1 MTSHNRLSKP
11 REDEKRIGGSALAE
25 IIESDEFYT
34 LQRISE
40 GSDIFYFL
48 ALGDYVKGFLLSR
61 QTLVLYNRKQ
71 VVYKMK
77 AQEIRQDG
85 NDIPIEGDQLI
96 EFPGLKYL
104 RRVIDKNEL
113 IGSLVRIVYIGREK
127 TGLGH
132 SAKVFDVFKDL
143 GVISRKE
150 VYQDGRKRKYKKR
163 AGTKPAGRRAGRDA
177 ARVTANV

>member
-1 MTSHNRLSKP
+1 VTSTNQISKP
-11 REDEKRIGGSALAE
+11 RKNEERIGGSDLKE
-25 IIESDEFYT
+25 VLESDEFYT
-34 LQRISE
+34 MQKVSE
-40 GSDIFYFL
+40 GSELFYFR
-48 ALGDYVKGFLLSR
+48 AIGDYVKGFLIGR
-61 QTLVLYNRKQ
+61 QTLVLTHRKQ
-71 VVYKMK
+71 VVYRMK

-85 NDIPIEGDQLI
+85 EDVPVEDDRFI

-113 IGSLVRIVYIGREK
+113 IGSLIRVVYIGRQK

-143 GVISRKE
+143 GVTSRKE

-163 AGTKPAGRRAGRDA
+163 ARTGRAGRNA
-177 ARVTANV
+177 AGVPASV

>member
-11 REDEKRIGGSALAE
+11 RKDEKRIGEDALKE
-25 IIESDEFYT
+25 VVGSDEFYT

-48 ALGDYVKGFLLSR
+48 ALGDYVKGFLISR

-85 NDIPIEGDQLI
+85 KDVPVKDAQLI

-104 RRVIDKNEL
+104 RRVIDRNEL

-143 GVISRKE
+143 GVLSRKE
-150 VYQDGRKRKYKKR
+150 SYQDGSKRKYKKR
-163 AGTKPAGRRAGRDA
+163 ARTKPAGRNS
-177 ARVTANV
+177 ARVPASV

>member
-1 MTSHNRLSKP
+1 MPSQNQLSKP
-11 REDEKRIGGSALAE
+11 RKNEKRIGGDALKE
-25 IIESDEFYT
+25 VVESDEFYT
-34 LQRISE
+34 MQKVSE
-40 GSDIFYFL
+40 GSEIFYFR
-48 ALGDYVKGFLLSR
+48 AIGDYLKGFLITR
-61 QTLVLYNRKQ
+61 QTLVLTHRKQ
-71 VVYKMK
+71 VIYKMK

-85 NDIPIEGDQLI
+85 EDVPVKDDQVV

-113 IGSLVRIVYIGREK
+113 IGSLIRIVYIGREK

-150 VYQDGRKRKYKKR
+150 IYQDGRKRKYKKR
-163 AGTKPAGRRAGRDA
+163 ARRNAE
-177 ARVTANV
+177 RVTAKV